1 MFVQDL
7 FDLEDDGFD
16 ELNDEL
22 RISEEVF
29 YGNDALGC
37 TMKCDVDEAC
47 GSLSALDKMLEIS
60 PCSHSENSAITNQA
74 SPICD
79 AASAKLLENS
89 QALSCAKGCI
99 TYERFDH
106 DFHTKRMRYSVNELS
121 NFKPYLDKSVASSIP
136 LKQVVSEIHPPTQ
149 LAPCQILMC
158 HVVESCNEGVSSSCY
173 LLKQC
178 PESDQAGN
186 LGDSSALNG
195 CVSGSDGSEIKQVG
209 SSKSIASPISQ
220 ESSATKLL
228 IPNPSVV
235 AGIESGSLQ
244 HAEERP
250 NKAFFSECE
259 DEVLTG
265 DIMKDALA
273 ILRSRV
279 DLLLERTKWSLEK
292 QVRNDG
298 RYRYVYRSP
307 EGRPVR
313 GFPKVWEILRQ
324 SLGVH
329 GSNDVSR
336 DDKQWTNVNE
346 FCSDLYE
353 TLRYIDNNGSNWDP
367 KCSLTFLCRLLD
379 PFVDLVFVNRK
390 IHALRTGKLFKARQ
404 SSAIDVDRKVEIEA
418 RKGDKKRLLNRHAEK
433 MVCDP
438 SLTSSL
444 VETHKTRSIYVSEG
458 NSMRL
463 VTTIAD
469 NENQCRGTCT
479 DEKMNSCHLSAV
491 ESDGMCL
498 HHPACTYDVPVGSAE
513 TNAICRQSS
522 PHQISISTPS
532 SSKQSLE
539 FSKRSLE
546 GGVIDARVK
555 KTYCKSEAFLDISK
569 LYMDDDN
576 DMHLANDRGW
586 PMDCVDIEKQPHE
599 CNVFFE
605 PQSCKSEMK
614 PKKLRNSKKRSMGCQ
629 PKDDDLLVSAILKKR
644 SFRSSIKDSGTKP
657 RKSKYKY
664 LKKRKTQ
671 KGSCRLL
678 LRGIGKGGKNLT
690 DKWTLVG
697 KRTIF
702 SWLISSGTILINEAV
717 QYRDLKDDTVVK
729 EGLITK
735 DGILCNCCSEM
746 FSVSKFKIHAGFNL
760 NRPCLNLFVG
770 SGKPYTLCQLQA
782 WSAEYKVRRSGTG
795 TPLVPLDEY
804 DKNDD
809 SCGLCGEG
817 GELLCC
823 DNCPSTYH
831 QSCLSA
837 EEIPEGS
844 WYCSNCTCQVCG
856 ALAVNAGTLNSNSAL
871 KCSQCDKK
879 YHEACLMDN
888 DLGKVDGAPW
898 FCSSGCEEIF
908 NGLQSFIGM
917 SNHIADDYCWTVL
930 RCIHDDQKIPSAQR
944 FALKAECNSNLAV
957 AATIM
962 EECFLSMIDP
972 RTGIDMIP
980 QVVYNWGS
988 EFPRL
993 DYHGFYTVVLEK
1005 DDVLVSV
1012 ASIRVHGVAVAEM
1025 PLIATC
1031 SKYRRQGMCRLLL
1044 NSVEKMLISLK
1055 VEKLVITAI
1064 SDVVETWT
1072 IGFGFVPVEEEEK
1085 RSLNNIN
1092 LMVFPGTVMLK
1103 KMLYVNQATDL
1114 QKDVVNGNS
1123 EENTLKGNAN
1133 ELKVKLIRFP
1143 DMKTSDTQNSGGV
1156 AEIESLHLG
1165 NLEEVTVT
1173 DETTGFRLEE
1183 FFDVPVECS
1192 MGMNEEAYENE
1203 NLQSCSLRTA
1213 EDESLM
1219 DSRVSA
1225 VESEIKHG
1233 IQDQSNCL
1241 EVVKD
1246 QDIVDTVERLEI
1258 PPARNNASSRA
1269 ESVSADKPT
1278 KLSEVPKCTD
1288 CLGVSVFGE
1297 KETHVEVTCDVVT
1310 NPESLIMESGYML
1323 LPNLENL
1330 GVVKGDIQAAE
1341 AMDVDTVTDSSK
1353 YVATETVNLEAE
1365 KEDEQSSGSETVSN
1379 VRDNEDVREDEA
1391 FTGIKLGAESDT
1403 SKIMVS
1409 SNSSANTT
1417 TKLVHVESGK
1427 EAAVQNMESEAVN
1440 DSANL
1445 VDSEAGNDVK
1455 NGSETEIS
1463 NERDIS
1469 GTIQEDKE
1477 TAVEVMETGAEP
1489 IGDSESLGKEGSLGK
1504 HLSEKFGE
1512 YDIGVVIQER
1522 DAGEETQSV
1531 SFVENQLS
1539 LIEQSQE
1546 ASVFPNS

>member
-1 MFVQDL
+1 MFDQDL

-29 YGNDALGC
+29 YGNNALGC
-37 TMKCDVDEAC
+37 TMKCDVDETY

-74 SPICD
+74 SPACD

-99 TYERFDH
+99 TDERFDH
-106 DFHTKRMRYSVNELS
+106 DFLTKRMRYSVNELS
-121 NFKPYLDKSVASSIP
+121 NFKPYLDKAVASSIP
-136 LKQVVSEIHPPTQ
+136 LKQVVSEVHPPTQ
-149 LAPCQILMC
+149 LAPCKILMC

-173 LLKQC
+173 LLKQY

-186 LGDSSALNG
+186 LGDCSALNG

-228 IPNPSVV
+228 IPSPSVV
-235 AGIESGSLQ
+235 VGIESGSLQ
-244 HAEERP
+244 RAEERP
-250 NKAFFSECE
+250 NKALFSECE

-324 SLGVH
+324 SLGVN
-329 GSNDVSR
+329 GSTNVSR

-346 FCSDLYE
+346 FCSDLYD
-353 TLRYIDNNGSNWDP
+353 TLRYIDNNSSKWDP

-404 SSAIDVDRKVEIEA
+404 SSAIDIDRKVEKEA
-418 RKGDKKRLLNRHAEK
+418 RKGDKKRRLNKHAEK

-438 SLTSSL
+438 SLTSGL

-498 HHPACTYDVPVGSAE
+498 HHPACPYDVAVE

-522 PHQISISTPS
+522 PHQTSMSTPS

-539 FSKRSLE
+539 VSKRSFNDATVCLFE
-546 GGVIDARVK
+546 EGVIDARVK
-555 KTYCKSEAFLDISK
+555 KTDCKSEAFLDISK

-576 DMHLANDRGW
+576 DMHLANDRDW
-586 PMDCVDIEKQPHE
+586 PMDCVDIEKQPHA

-605 PQSCKSEMK
+605 PQSCKSETK

-629 PKDDDLLVSAILKKR
+629 PKDDDLLISAILKKR
-644 SFRSSIKDSGTKP
+644 SFGSSIKNSGTKP

-678 LRGIGKGGKNLT
+678 LRGIGKGGKHLT

-735 DGILCNCCSEM
+735 DGILCNCCSDV

-795 TPLVPLDEY
+795 TPLVPLDES

-817 GELLCC
+817 GKLICC

-856 ALAVNAGTLNSNSAL
+856 ALAVDAGTLNSNAAL

-879 YHEACLMDN
+879 YHEACFMDN

-898 FCSSGCEEIF
+898 FCCSGCEEIF

-944 FALKAECNSNLAV
+944 FALKAECNSKLAV

-980 QVVYNWGS
+980 QVMYNWGS

-1031 SKYRRQGMCRLLL
+1031 SKFRRQGMCRLLL
-1044 NSVEKMLISLK
+1044 NSIEKMLISLK

-1072 IGFGFVPVEEEEK
+1072 NGFGFVPVKEEEK

-1103 KMLYVNQATDL
+1103 KMLYVNRATDL

-1123 EENTLKGNAN
+1123 EQNTPG
-1133 ELKVKLIRFP
+1133 
-1143 DMKTSDTQNSGGV
+1143 MKTSNTQNSCGV

-1165 NLEEVTVT
+1165 NLEEVTIT
-1173 DETTGFRLEE
+1173 DETTGYRLEE
-1183 FFDVPVECS
+1183 FFDVPVECA
-1192 MGMNEEAYENE
+1192 MEMNEEAYENE

-1233 IQDQSNCL
+1233 IQDLSNCL

-1246 QDIVDTVERLEI
+1246 QDIVDAVECLEI
-1258 PPARNNASSRA
+1258 PPARNNDSSRA

-1278 KLSEVPKCTD
+1278 KLLEVPKCTD
-1288 CLGVSVFGE
+1288 CLGASNFGE

-1310 NPESLIMESGYML
+1310 NSESLIMEAEYML
-1323 LPNLENL
+1323 LAKLENL
-1330 GVVKGDIQAAE
+1330 GVVKGDVEAAD
-1341 AMDVDTVTDSSK
+1341 AMEVDTVTDNSK
-1353 YVATETVNLEAE
+1353 YVATETVNFEAE
-1365 KEDEQSSGSETVSN
+1365 KEDEQSSGSEAVSN

-1391 FTGIKLGAESDT
+1391 FVGIKLGAESDT
-1403 SKIMVS
+1403 SKVMVS
-1409 SNSSANTT
+1409 SNSTANTTT
-1417 TKLVHVESGK
+1417 TKLVLVESEK
-1427 EAAVQNMESEAVN
+1427 EAAVKIMESEAVN
-1440 DSANL
+1440 NESANS
-1445 VDSEAGNDVK
+1445 VDSQAAKDAK
-1455 NGSETEIS
+1455 NGGETEIS
-1463 NERDIS
+1463 NEKDIL

-1477 TAVEVMETGAEP
+1477 AAVEVMEIGVEP
-1489 IGDSESLGKEGSLGK
+1489 IRDSESLGKEGSLGK
-1504 HLSEKFGE
+1504 HSSQQCGE
-1512 YDIGVVIQER
+1512 YDIGVVTQER

-1539 LIEQSQE
+1539 LIEQSQKD
-1546 ASVFPNS
+1546 SVFPNF